1 MRKQQLLQLQA
12 DLTRKKELNNFLIYT
27 LKSGTMSLN
36 EKQAIK
42 KAVDTFA
49 VSISQLERSINIELK
64 RSAYDGKSRDQI
76 SRDSVN

>member
-1 MRKQQLLQLQA
+1 MQKTQLLQLQN
-12 DLTRKKELNNFLIYT
+12 DLTRKRCLNDFLIGQ

-49 VSISQLERSINIELK
+49 VSISQLERSISIELK
-64 RSAYDGKSRDQI
+64 KERL
-76 SRDSVN
+76 

>member
-1 MRKQQLLQLQA
+1 MQKTQLLQLQA

-49 VSISQLERSINIELK
+49 VSINQLERSISIELK
-64 RSAYDGKSRDQI
+64 KEIG
-76 SRDSVN
+76 

>member
-1 MRKQQLLQLQA
+1 MQKTQLLQLQA

-36 EKQAIK
+36 EKTAIK

-49 VSISQLERSINIELK
+49 VSISQLQGALDNELK
-64 RSAYDGKSRDQI
+64 KECL
-76 SRDSVN
+76 

>member
-1 MRKQQLLQLQA
+1 MQKKQLMQLQA

-49 VSISQLERSINIELK
+49 VSISRLERSINIELK
-64 RSAYDGKSRDQI
+64 KEID
-76 SRDSVN
+76 

>member
-1 MRKQQLLQLQA
+1 MQKKQLLQLQD
-12 DLTRKKELNNFLIYT
+12 DLTRKKELNNFLIHT

-49 VSISQLERSINIELK
+49 VSISQLQGALDNELK
-64 RSAYDGKSRDQI
+64 KEG
-76 SRDSVN
+76 N

>member
-1 MRKQQLLQLQA
+1 MKTTQLLQLQN
-12 DLTRKKELNNFLIYT
+12 DITRKKELNNFLIYT
-27 LKSGTMSLN
+27 LKSGTMSMN

-64 RSAYDGKSRDQI
+64 KECL
-76 SRDSVN
+76 

>member
-1 MRKQQLLQLQA
+1 MQKTQLLQLQN
-12 DLTRKKELNNFLIYT
+12 DLTRKKCLNDFLIYT

-49 VSISQLERSINIELK
+49 VSIGQLERSINIELK
-64 RSAYDGKSRDQI
+64 KEIG
-76 SRDSVN
+76 

>member
-1 MRKQQLLQLQA
+1 MQKSQLLQLQN
-12 DLTRKKELNNFLIYT
+12 DLTRKRCLNDFLIHQ
-27 LKSGTMSLN
+27 LKSGTMNLN

-64 RSAYDGKSRDQI
+64 KEIG
-76 SRDSVN
+76 

>member
-1 MRKQQLLQLQA
+1 MQKTQLLQLQN
-12 DLTRKKELNNFLIYT
+12 DLTRKRCLNDFLIGQ
-27 LKSGTMSLN
+27 LKSGTMSMT

-64 RSAYDGKSRDQI
+64 KEDLK
-76 SRDSVN
+76 

>member
-1 MRKQQLLQLQA
+1 MQKSQLLQLQA
-12 DLTRKKELNNFLIYT
+12 DLTRKKELNKFLIYT
-27 LKSGTMSLN
+27 LKSSTMSLN

-64 RSAYDGKSRDQI
+64 RSVYNGKK
-76 SRDSVN
+76 

>member
-1 MRKQQLLQLQA
+1 MEKRQLLQLQA
-12 DLTRKKELNNFLIYT
+12 DLTRKKELNNFLIHQ

-49 VSISQLERSINIELK
+49 VSISQMERSINIELK
-64 RSAYDGKSRDQI
+64 KEDLK
-76 SRDSVN
+76 

>member
-1 MRKQQLLQLQA
+1 MQKKQLLQLQA

-27 LKSGTMSLN
+27 LKSGTMNLN

-49 VSISQLERSINIELK
+49 VSISRMERSISIELK
-64 RSAYDGKSRDQI
+64 KECS
-76 SRDSVN
+76 

>member
-1 MRKQQLLQLQA
+1 MQKSQLLQLQA

-27 LKSGTMSLN
+27 LKSSTMSMN

-49 VSISQLERSINIELK
+49 VSISQLQGALDNELK
-64 RSAYDGKSRDQI
+64 KECLQWNA
-76 SRDSVN
+76 NN

>member
-1 MRKQQLLQLQA
+1 MQKKQLLQLQN
-12 DLTRKKELNNFLIYT
+12 DLTRKRCLNDFLIHQ

-49 VSISQLERSINIELK
+49 VSISQMERSINIELK
-64 RSAYDGKSRDQI
+64 KEDLK
-76 SRDSVN
+76 